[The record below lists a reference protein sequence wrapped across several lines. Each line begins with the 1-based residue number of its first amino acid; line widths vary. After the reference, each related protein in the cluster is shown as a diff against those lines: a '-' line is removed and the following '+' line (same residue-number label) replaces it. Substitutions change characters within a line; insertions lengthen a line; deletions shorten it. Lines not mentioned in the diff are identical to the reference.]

1 MRWAKPLA
9 PARSTA
15 ARVTLK
21 VTPWTAAAAST
32 FVHGAISVVGLGGS
46 SSSIFD
52 QMNSK
57 SRFDSRP
64 ARIPMTIP
72 NGL

>member
-1 MRWAKPLA
+1 MRRAKPLA

-21 VTPWTAAAAST
+21 VTPSTTAAPRT
-32 FVHGAISVVGLGGS
+32 LGQVVCSVVGLGGS
-46 SSSIFD
+46 SLSKMP
-52 QMNSK
+52 QTASK
-57 SRFDSRP
+57 SFFERKP
-64 ARIPMTIP
+64 ARMPKTIP